1 MKIIKLLLL
10 LIIFVAIT
18 YCVYH
23 LVLQT
28 ASQLTISNLLLI
40 LTTISATLAGFSV
53 TALSILFAIS
63 DRKLMRNMQKTGH
76 AHHILH
82 LLFVVSGL
90 FLLTLLLSMSGY
102 LLDNNAAD
110 IITSASIALFVVSI
124 VIFASAGRKFYSILV
139 ILDEVERESEHPLE

>member
-1 MKIIKLLLL
+1 
-10 LIIFVAIT
+10 
-18 YCVYH
+18 
-23 LVLQT
+23 
-28 ASQLTISNLLLI
+28 
-40 LTTISATLAGFSV
+40 
-53 TALSILFAIS
+53 
-63 DRKLMRNMQKTGH
+63 MRNMQKTGH